1 MLTSAYL
8 AQIDKR
14 IDNIVKKRLNLFETR
29 IIKKLNII
37 ISLFENEFSSLK
49 NRVNIIEKHVGLN

>member
-1 MLTSAYL
+1 MLTSADL
-8 AQIDKR
+8 EQIDKR

-37 ISLFENEFSSLK
+37 ISLFENELSSLK